1 MTSAMISPAGEL
13 ADNTLDMSDI
23 KSWKDEAADATG
35 NTSASMAIAGLAHK
49 QASKE
54 KNRVKNIVSL
64 LLVAKGYLS
73 FYCQLQ
79 VKSFAGAN
87 QPVKIIQARQNTDIK
102 TRNKGGVFNLT

>member
-73 FYCQLQ
+73 FYCQL
-79 VKSFAGAN
+79 
-87 QPVKIIQARQNTDIK
+87 
-102 TRNKGGVFNLT
+102 

>member
-1 MTSAMISPAGEL
+1 MISPAGEL

-54 KNRVKNIVSL
+54 KNRVKNIV
-64 LLVAKGYLS
+64 
-73 FYCQLQ
+73 
-79 VKSFAGAN
+79 KSFAGAN